1 MWKRKIFI
9 SPDNKC
15 TKLKDS
21 DDECYDDYMYP
32 PLHLCHHSTADIVGK
47 CKKQLNIYNQMIV
60 EVKKDKKHANY
71 GYIRYHYDKKKLK
84 EKLIKAIYHE
94 LTKDDDTAECLLD
107 VVKQLQLSGEK
118 IKFSSLLVST
128 FAVLLL

>member
-1 MWKRKIFI
+1 MWKKKIFI

-60 EVKKDKKHANY
+60 EVKKDKKHQ
-71 GYIRYHYDKKKLK
+71 IMDILDIIMIKKNLK
-84 EKLIKAIYHE
+84 KN
-94 LTKDDDTAECLLD
+94 
-107 VVKQLQLSGEK
+107 
-118 IKFSSLLVST
+118 
-128 FAVLLL
+128 